1 MLLFDQT
8 SIDIVSIHQVGNKYN
23 GEDITISKHPLATS
37 TADMD
42 AMLKKYF
49 LQGFTTPEFYQF
61 TSSNDDS
68 NLNPLNQFVSD
79 VFKGNGNFHTNS
91 VNIAKH
97 LYESSRHP
105 MIKAGDVMVVYFS
118 KVKANH
124 ETCDAIGIFKSETK
138 NPFLKIQ
145 VEKGNAEILCDKGIQ
160 LDKPD
165 KACLILNQNDHNG
178 YKMVLFDKTNKGE
191 EATFFKEMF
200 LNVRPIKDEFLQTKS
215 FLQMTQ
221 AYISQ
226 QITEEFEVNKTE
238 QIDLLNRSLDYFKTH
253 DNFVQAEFEQDVLMD
268 ENIVQSF
275 QKFNQTY
282 AESHDLEIPSNFD
295 ISLPAVKKQSR
306 VFKSILKLDRNFHIY
321 IHGNKDLIEHGIEKD
336 GRKFYKIYYE
346 NES

>member
-1 MLLFDQT
+1 MLQFDQ
-8 SIDIVSIHQVGNKYN
+8 SSLDIVSIHQVGNKYN
-23 GEDITISKHPLATS
+23 GEDINISKHPLATS

-42 AMLKKYF
+42 ALLKKYF

-61 TSSNDDS
+61 TSSNDDPQ
-68 NLNPLNQFVSD
+68 LNPLNQFVSD
-79 VFKGNGNFHTNS
+79 VFNGNGNFHTNS

-105 MIKAGDVMVVYFS
+105 MIKAGDVLVVYFS

-124 ETCDAIGIFKSETK
+124 DTCDAIGIFKSETK

-145 VEKGNAEILCDKGIQ
+145 VEKGNAEMLCDKGIQ

-165 KACLILNQNDHNG
+165 KACLILNQNEHNG

-253 DNFVQAEFEQDVLMD
+253 DNFVQAEFEASVLMD

-282 AESHDLEIPSNFD
+282 AASHDLEIPTNFD

-321 IHGNKDLIEHGIEKD
+321 IHGNKDLIEHGVEKD